1 MKNKEKKRKINI
13 QNSQFIV
20 INSILNA
27 RKEKSNQDLIFNESN
42 CYLNN
47 DKIVSKYNNTISF
60 TNSENNNKSARQ
72 KRRRIL
78 KNSHTNK
85 EVISRDKIIQ
95 TPPYFYSI
103 DNSHKTTRYKYI
115 IPNNKHINEL
125 NKNKLYQRGNL
136 IQRINYDFKNNFSKT
151 FYNKLGKIK
160 NIKYSRNKIFPILTS
175 NKQKTTG
182 FDTSSKNFSRFKEYF
197 NNSSKKKQKKH
208 HNLLTIENI
217 YFQRRYDNN
226 DNTKNN
232 CNYNCDFN
240 NQKDEDNT
248 DFKIYLLKNKYS
260 VKEIKYPLCNNI
272 SRQYRV
278 VNDSNAHLLEKI
290 FNRQTLSNFNNK
302 YTVAYKTN
310 NSVKQENIKNLFS
323 LLKKYQYSDKDK
335 QSVFRKY
342 NSMKKIKKYNNN

>member
-20 INSILNA
+20 INSILNS
-27 RKEKSNQDLIFNESN
+27 RKEKNNQDLIFNESN
-42 CYLNN
+42 YYLNN

-103 DNSHKTTRYKYI
+103 DNSHKTRYKYI

-125 NKNKLYQRGNL
+125 NKNKLIERGKL
-136 IQRINYDFKNNFSKT
+136 IQRINYDFKNDFSKT

-160 NIKYSRNKIFPILTS
+160 NIKYSRNKIFPILTN

-182 FDTSSKNFSRFKEYF
+182 FDSSSKNFSIFKEYF
-197 NNSSKKKQKKH
+197 NNSSKEKQKKH
-208 HNLLTIENI
+208 HNLLTIENL

-226 DNTKNN
+226 DNTKINY
-232 CNYNCDFN
+232 NYNCDFN
-240 NQKDEDNT
+240 NPKDEDNT
-248 DFKIYLLKNKYS
+248 NYKIYLLKNKYS
-260 VKEIKYPLCNNI
+260 VKEIKYPLYNNI

-278 VNDSNAHLLEKI
+278 VNDSTAHLLEKI

-310 NSVKQENIKNLFS
+310 NSAKQENIKNLFS